1 MQELNE
7 SDIAKAAREV
17 EEIILEQLEKLD
29 EEEHIF
35 TKEFEDKMRQFIKNE
50 KHLKSARLTRK
61 IGVAILII
69 GLVGSLS
76 ISVEAVRI
84 RVIEFITEV
93 FEKFTSISYQKYE
106 EKYNDDIEV
115 SYLPQYIPEG
125 FEVIEEEQIF
135 NDRYITYQN
144 NLGEEILLRQ
154 IEIDANNMIIDTEG
168 AHIEEIILEDR
179 IIYYYENKGI
189 KNMMWIQGEYQLVI
203 SSEIDKQELI
213 KMSISIK

>member
-69 GLVGSLS
+69 GIVGSLS